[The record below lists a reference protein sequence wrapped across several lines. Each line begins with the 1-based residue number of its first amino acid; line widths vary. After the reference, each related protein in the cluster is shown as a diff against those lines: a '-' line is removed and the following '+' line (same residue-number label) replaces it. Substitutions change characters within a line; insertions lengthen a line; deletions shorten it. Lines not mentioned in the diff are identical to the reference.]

1 MAKKIIRLTESDLHR
16 VVEDSVRSILREMD
30 DDPIDDEPM
39 EGEFDDD
46 AYEGPPDW
54 FVMGWQ
60 PGQTWE
66 DHPEDMENP
75 LDEPFDTTYD
85 DDSLEDYDPPVD
97 PDYNPFYVNKLIV
110 NGEDITDGFLEYVNI
125 SDVRVPNNLF
135 HNEDEFKQYLDMYF
149 QYDNIGIDLDIDNDG
164 KPVITTNDPRYDIKV
179 IGGHRDR

>member
-1 MAKKIIRLTESDLHR
+1 MAKQIIRLTESDLHR
-16 VVEDSVRSILREMD
+16 VVEDSVRRILREMNN
-30 DDPIDDEPM
+30 DPIDDGPM

-46 AYEGPPDW
+46 AYEGP
-54 FVMGWQ
+54 
-60 PGQTWE
+60 
-66 DHPEDMENP
+66 PEDMENP

-85 DDSLEDYDPPVD
+85 DDFLEDYDPPVD
-97 PDYNPFYVNKLIV
+97 PSYNPFYVNKLTV

-125 SDVRVPNNLF
+125 SDIRVPNNLF

-164 KPVITTNDPRYDIKV
+164 KPVITTSDPRYDIKV